1 MSEKIESDQ
10 IKAEN
15 FEKNS
20 ISKKRFSTELND
32 EKEEYN
38 GSEKN
43 IDIDEHL
50 YKPEEIAKRYRVDI
64 DTYKPAESRG
74 LSTKEV
80 EKLMKDGPNVLT
92 PPPKKHPFLKYLECL
107 SNLFN
112 ILLMISGLYKCSS
125 YIVLPTRLINKS

>member
-1 MSEKIESDQ
+1 M
-10 IKAEN
+10 
-15 FEKNS
+15 
-20 ISKKRFSTELND
+20 
-32 EKEEYN
+32 
-38 GSEKN
+38 
-43 IDIDEHL
+43 

-80 EKLMKDGPNVLT
+80 EKLMKESGPNVLT

-112 ILLMISGLYKCSS
+112 ILLMISGAFTL
-125 YIVLPTRLINKS
+125 IVLAIDYKNNQSNVCYLLNN